1 MADMSYS
8 DDEKRVMAGGLH
20 VEPAVM
26 EKHPY
31 GLRISL
37 TERELVKLGIEKT
50 DVPQIGDLIHFAA
63 MAKLT
68 HYSDSEDGGRRVE
81 LQIIDMLCWEDENQ
95 EGVGEDDDDAS

>member
-1 MADMSYS
+1 MADMRYS
-8 DDEKRVMAGGLH
+8 DDEKRARGGIH
-20 VEPAVM
+20 TEVAAM
-26 EKHPY
+26 ENHPY

-37 TERELVKLGIEKT
+37 TERELVKLGIEKD

-81 LQIIDMLCWEDENQ
+81 LQIVDMLCWEDENQ
-95 EGVGEDDDDAS
+95 EGDEDDDGDSE